1 MTTPLPQFPSTNSIP
16 PACFYTLNGLAGWL
30 NVNPTYKQYF
40 VGTDTFD
47 TLLPMTSSL
56 STLGYDPAKVPLCSY
71 VTSLSYQQEQQY
83 YQQIQ
88 LFYKVYSTNLNAY
101 TINYNN
107 DGPGP
112 IYYSF
117 KDYQELTQY
126 KSAVSL
132 VNKLYPFKAMA
143 EASTLHWQVPFP
155 IYM

>member
-1 MTTPLPQFPSTNSIP
+1 MACLPVFPNKSSIP
-16 PACFYTLNGLAGWL
+16 PVCFYNIQGLPIWL
-30 NVNPTYKQYF
+30 NQHPEYKQYF
-40 VGTDTFD
+40 IGTYPYLNSTTS
-47 TLLPMTSSL
+47 TLSSL
-56 STLGYDPAKVPLCSY
+56 KYDVKNVPLGSNL
-71 VTSLSYQQEQQY
+71 TALSQGQSLLYNQQL
-83 YQQIQ
+83 Q
-88 LFYKVYSTNLNAY
+88 LFHKVYSTNLNAY

-112 IYYSF
+112 IYYNF